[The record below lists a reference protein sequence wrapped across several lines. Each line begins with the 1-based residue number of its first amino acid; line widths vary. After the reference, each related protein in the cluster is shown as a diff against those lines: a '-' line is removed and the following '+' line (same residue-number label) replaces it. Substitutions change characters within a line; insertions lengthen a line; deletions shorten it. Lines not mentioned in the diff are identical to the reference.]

1 MNFSGIAEVLSV
13 ISPKSSRNKKQS
25 PNKHALACTTFGTVS
40 PSVIG
45 SSVDDNTETC
55 FEEAVGAV
63 SWSKCRGCAFLLAA
77 HETRCQVCGTASD
90 SEEEVAGTKKSEHI
104 TSSAAS
110 VDLLGLYETTDRCS
124 ELSDVK
130 CRSDSLEGGASES
143 TTDGTD
149 LGTESDMEDDL
160 ESTEGD
166 GEYIPGTLDYA
177 PPAGTQVRVLYDDDH
192 WYLAEV
198 LSGSKSVVRVSFS
211 DGKRATIDLERHAVR
226 LADYDEDDSSD
237 EGSEED
243 AVECTADASI
253 NSASS
258 PDMEAESDDEFEQIP
273 GTLDEAPPVGTLV
286 QILYDDNE
294 WVVARIA
301 AVDGKKALVV
311 SGSDKEEDE
320 VDFDEHAIRL
330 HPVDTSGDSAET
342 EQTQE
347 QNGCAELCV
356 QGDIVIESVKANVE
370 EALDLVASAA
380 VLTQSREEHTAG
392 DTSQLPMVIGSPS
405 D

>member
-1 MNFSGIAEVLSV
+1 VKQPRQVSRPIVDPTRPGALHDNEEMFPDGNFPQLSKRWDAVAAADPERGYRSPAQRRICISKRGVPESMFQEMVAVPSHQWDADDDAVLSE
-13 ISPKSSRNKKQS
+13 
-25 PNKHALACTTFGTVS
+25 A
-40 PSVIG
+40 
-45 SSVDDNTETC
+45 TE
-55 FEEAVGAV
+55 AY
-63 SWSKCRGCAFLLAA
+63 
-77 HETRCQVCGTASD
+77 
-90 SEEEVAGTKKSEHI
+90 
-104 TSSAAS
+104 SAP
-110 VDLLGLYETTDRCS
+110 LGILR
-124 ELSDVK
+124 
-130 CRSDSLEGGASES
+130 RASEVS
-143 TTDGTD
+143 SSSSSMPGKSLARMPVSKGADAAC
-149 LGTESDMEDDL
+149 LPLDMEDDL

-253 NSASS
+253 NCASS
-258 PDMEAESDDEFEQIP
+258 LDMEAESDDEFQQIP

-356 QGDIVIESVKANVE
+356 QGDIVIESVQANVE
-370 EALDLVASAA
+370 EALDRVASAA
-380 VLTQSREEHTAG
+380 VLTQRREEHAAE
-392 DTSQLPMVIGSPS
+392 DNSQLPMVIGSPS

>member
-1 MNFSGIAEVLSV
+1 M
-13 ISPKSSRNKKQS
+13 
-25 PNKHALACTTFGTVS
+25 
-40 PSVIG
+40 IG

-104 TSSAAS
+104 TSSAES

-149 LGTESDMEDDL
+149 LGAESDMEDDL

-192 WYLAEV
+192 WYLAGV

-226 LADYDEDDSSD
+226 LADYDEDDSCD

-380 VLTQSREEHTAG
+380 VLTQSREEHTAE
-392 DTSQLPMVIGSPS
+392 DISQLPMVIGSPS